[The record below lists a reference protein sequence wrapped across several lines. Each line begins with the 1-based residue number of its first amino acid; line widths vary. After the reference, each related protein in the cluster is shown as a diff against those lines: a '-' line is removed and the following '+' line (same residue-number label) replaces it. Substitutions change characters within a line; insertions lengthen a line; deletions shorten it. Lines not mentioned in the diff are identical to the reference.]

1 MKAMNIDFEKGNGL
15 VPAIIQDAATLR
27 VLMLG
32 YMSREAYEKTL
43 TEGKVTFY
51 SRKRKC
57 LWTKGETSG
66 NYLYVKEIKPDCDA
80 DSLLILVSPAGPV
93 CHTGADTCFSESNRE
108 PLAFLL
114 QLQDLIRKRKNEMPE
129 DSYTT
134 RLFREGL
141 SRIARKVGEEA
152 VELVIEALHTDDK
165 KFREEAAD
173 LLYHLLVLLVQKDI
187 PLEEIVEE
195 LESRHRPS

>member
-1 MKAMNIDFEKGNGL
+1 MNIDFEKGNGL

-141 SRIARKVGEEA
+141 SRIAQKVGEEA

-165 KFREEAAD
+165 KFRGEAAD